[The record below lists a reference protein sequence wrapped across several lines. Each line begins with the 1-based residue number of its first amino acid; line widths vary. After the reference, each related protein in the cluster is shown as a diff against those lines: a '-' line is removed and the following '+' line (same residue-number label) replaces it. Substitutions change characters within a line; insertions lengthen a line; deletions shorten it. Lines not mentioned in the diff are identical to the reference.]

1 MPAPPLVSI
10 DDLTVQFRTDRGWST
25 AVEGVSFDI
34 GDGDCV
40 GVVGESGSGKS
51 VTALSM
57 LRLHARRTARF
68 ASGSVRYDGRDLLR
82 IPESDLRR
90 IRGRDIA
97 MVFQDPM
104 SSLNPVLTICDQIS
118 ESLRL
123 HQDMSRADAR
133 RRAVELL
140 DLVRI
145 ADAGRRVDEYPHRL
159 SGGMRQRV
167 MIAIAIACRPR
178 LLIADEPTT
187 ALDVTIQAQIL
198 ELLRDLRAELGMAV
212 MLISHDLG
220 VIAEFAK
227 RVIVMYAGRVV
238 EDAPVDVLF
247 RHPLHPYTEGL
258 MASVP
263 AIEGETARLLFD
275 SRSHPGSRRSG
286 RRLPLRSA
294 LRLRRVRSVARRC
307 RTWSRLTA
315 ITGFVARRAAGQR
328 ARPDGRECSGR
339 GPRSRHGL
347 PHKARRR
354 QAGDATGAAQAF
366 LRYRRRRD
374 ARNSSAN
381 RDRAS
386 RPPAASWSDSTN
398 PPAARCGC
406 SAVTSPDRIGA
417 AAWPP
422 CAARLQFVFQDPHAA
437 LNPRMRV
444 GESIAEPLDIA
455 GGRSRRDRHD
465 RVREL
470 LEMVGLPRDSDERF
484 PHEFSGGQRQRIV
497 IARALALQP
506 GFIVCDEPVSALDVS
521 MQAQIV
527 NLLMDL
533 QERNSG

>member
-1 MPAPPLVSI
+1 MPSAPLVSI

-68 ASGSVRYDGRDLLR
+68 ASGSVRYDGRDLLC

-123 HQDMSRADAR
+123 HQNMSRADAR

-198 ELLRDLRAELGMAV
+198 ELLRDLRARLGMAV

-220 VIAEFAK
+220 VIAEFAR

-247 RHPLHPYTEGL
+247 RRPLHPYTEGL

-263 AIEGETARLLFD
+263 AIEGETARLY
-275 SRSHPGSRRSG
+275 SIPGRIPDPDEAVAGCRFG
-286 RRLPLRSA
+286 PRCGYAEPVCRAAMPDLVA
-294 LRLRRVRSVARRC
+294 VDGDHRVRCTPRS
-307 RTWSRLTA
+307 
-315 ITGFVARRAAGQR
+315 RAAG
-328 ARPDGRECSGR
+328 
-339 GPRSRHGL
+339 
-347 PHKARRR
+347 
-354 QAGDATGAAQAF
+354 
-366 LRYRRRRD
+366 
-374 ARNSSAN
+374 
-381 RDRAS
+381 
-386 RPPAASWSDSTN
+386 
-398 PPAARCGC
+398 
-406 SAVTSPDRIGA
+406 AV
-417 AAWPP
+417 
-422 CAARLQFVFQDPHAA
+422 
-437 LNPRMRV
+437 
-444 GESIAEPLDIA
+444 
-455 GGRSRRDRHD
+455 
-465 RVREL
+465 
-470 LEMVGLPRDSDERF
+470 
-484 PHEFSGGQRQRIV
+484 
-497 IARALALQP
+497 
-506 GFIVCDEPVSALDVS
+506 
-521 MQAQIV
+521 
-527 NLLMDL
+527 
-533 QERNSG
+533 

>member
-1 MPAPPLVSI
+1 MPSAPLVSI

-68 ASGSVRYDGRDLLR
+68 AGGSVRYDGRDLLR

-123 HQDMSRADAR
+123 HQNMSRADAR
-133 RRAVELL
+133 RRTVELL

-220 VIAEFAK
+220 VIAEFAR

-247 RHPLHPYTEGL
+247 RRPLHPYTEGL

-263 AIEGETARLLFD
+263 AIEGETARLY
-275 SRSHPGSRRSG
+275 SIPGRIPDPDEVVAGCRFG
-286 RRLPLRSA
+286 PRCGYAEPVCRAAMPDLVA
-294 LRLRRVRSVARRC
+294 VDGDHRVRCTPRS
-307 RTWSRLTA
+307 
-315 ITGFVARRAAGQR
+315 RAAG
-328 ARPDGRECSGR
+328 
-339 GPRSRHGL
+339 
-347 PHKARRR
+347 
-354 QAGDATGAAQAF
+354 
-366 LRYRRRRD
+366 
-374 ARNSSAN
+374 
-381 RDRAS
+381 
-386 RPPAASWSDSTN
+386 
-398 PPAARCGC
+398 
-406 SAVTSPDRIGA
+406 AV
-417 AAWPP
+417 
-422 CAARLQFVFQDPHAA
+422 
-437 LNPRMRV
+437 
-444 GESIAEPLDIA
+444 
-455 GGRSRRDRHD
+455 
-465 RVREL
+465 
-470 LEMVGLPRDSDERF
+470 
-484 PHEFSGGQRQRIV
+484 
-497 IARALALQP
+497 
-506 GFIVCDEPVSALDVS
+506 
-521 MQAQIV
+521 
-527 NLLMDL
+527 
-533 QERNSG
+533 